1 MTRYQSAAEAAGRT
15 AAEQEQR
22 QRKRRRTAAERKQR
36 REERSRTAAA
46 RARPRRNREPP
57 APPARQPARP
67 RLRQRSRRPPPR
79 PRLPCPAALRDLREH
94 LHHRS
99 PHGSPAAPAQRLR
112 QLEQPARSKAE
123 KAGTDGRKTGRRRPD
138 AQQAACS
145 ISSSPPRLLRALHAL
160 RGLDDRSSAA
170 ETRKRPEKQFCTLR
184 DCRTGRPR
192 VDIRAFF
199 HAPETR
205 GASTFWPATSQKNFG
220 SVPSSPHHPLF
231 QPSRRS
237 SPFSYSQSQST
248 AKRSSTK

>member
-15 AAEQEQR
+15 AEEQEQR
-22 QRKRRRTAAERKQR
+22 QRKRSRTAAERKQR

-46 RARPRRNREPP
+46 RARPRRSREPP
-57 APPARQPARP
+57 ARPARQPARP

-79 PRLPCPAALRDLREH
+79 PRPSQPRQPLRDLREH

-99 PHGSPAAPAQRLR
+99 PPGSPAAPAQRLR
-112 QLEQPARSKAE
+112 QQEQPARQSRR
-123 KAGTDGRKTGRRRPD
+123 DGRKKRGGGEDRTRNRPPH
-138 AQQAACS
+138 C
-145 ISSSPPRLLRALHAL
+145 ISSSPPRLLRAIHAL
-160 RGLDDRSSAA
+160 HGLDDRSSAA

-184 DCRTGRPR
+184 ESGTRRPR
-192 VDIRAFF
+192 VDIRPFF